1 MQIEE
6 YNKTNMKISLLISN
20 QLTNKIQKIKSDLYS
35 KGVRYDGK
43 LDIGIPHIK
52 LAEASDLDENSKKKI
67 IKDIND
73 VFLKYKSNK
82 IKNFKL
88 VNEPREQFNWIAIQI
103 HEDWLLDLS
112 KEIEDLLESKD
123 INQTREYKMKIYKLR
138 KEDHPDQ
145 DIKLDECIA
154 DHLNLV
160 NKCKKEMADIAGKEF
175 SFINKIS
182 EIEVGELLFEND

>member
-1 MQIEE
+1 
-6 YNKTNMKISLLISN
+6 MKISLLISS

-52 LAEASDLDENSKKKI
+52 LAEANDLDENSKKRI

-88 VNEPREQFNWIAIQI
+88 VNEPREQFNWVAIQI

-112 KEIEDLLESKD
+112 EEIEDLLESQD
-123 INQTREYKMKIYKLR
+123 INKTKEYKMKIYNLR
-138 KEDHPDQ
+138 KGDYPNKE
-145 DIKLDECIA
+145 INLEECIA